1 MTTTTIHGDLPPAAQ
16 RAVKKAT
23 ARLLPFLALM
33 LILAFLDRA
42 NIGFAKTVYQ
52 ADTGI
57 SDAAYAFGAGI
68 FFIGY
73 ALFEVPSNLVLH
85 RVGARLWLSRIMVSW
100 GLVSA
105 AMMFA
110 HTPTSLYVLRF
121 LLGVC
126 EAGFYPGVLLYLTY
140 WFPAKQRAR
149 ATGLFYLGVPLSLVI
164 GSPLS
169 GWLLTHQGMFGLTN
183 WQWMFVVEGLAASV
197 VGVIAFFYLIDKPRD
212 AKWLDE
218 EERLALTSVLEEE
231 ERGKLREVKHSA
243 LGVLKDPRVLAFIGI
258 YFFLQIGTAPL
269 TFYLPS
275 RLAAAIGGNVDL
287 GIGLLLAIPWIC
299 SAIATRVFTVYA
311 DNHDNHRTVAIWM
324 VTAGSLALA
333 SIAWWSNPWMI
344 VLAACIAVPGLTA
357 SQPVFWS
364 LPTRYL
370 GGTGAASG
378 IAFIVSIGNLGAFIS
393 PQAKAYAEKVTSSAN
408 TGFLVV
414 ALMCFAAVLLLLWL
428 RPPSPVASITIGAA
442 HRT

>member
-1 MTTTTIHGDLPPAAQ
+1 MTTTTHEALPPAAQ

-85 RVGARLWLSRIMVSW
+85 RVGARLWLSRIMITW

-169 GWLLTHQGMFGLTN
+169 GWLLTHHGIFGLAN
-183 WQWMFVVEGLAASV
+183 WQWMFVIEGLAAAV
-197 VGVIAFFYLIDKPRD
+197 VGIVALFYLIDKPRD
-212 AKWLDE
+212 AKWLDN
-218 EERLALTSVLEEE
+218 EERTALTAVLEEE

-258 YFFLQIGTAPL
+258 YFFMQVGTAPL

-275 RLAAAIGGNVDL
+275 RLASAIGGNVDL

-311 DNHDNHRTVAIWM
+311 DTHDNHRRVAIWM
-324 VTAGSLALA
+324 VTFGSLALA

-393 PQAKAYAEKVTSSAN
+393 PQAKAYAESVTHSAD

-414 ALMCFAAVLLLLWL
+414 ALMCFVSVLLLVWL
-428 RPPSPVASITIGAA
+428 RPPGAGASVTIAA
-442 HRT
+442 PHRT

>member
-1 MTTTTIHGDLPPAAQ
+1 MTTSTPGELPPAAQ
-16 RAVKKAT
+16 RAVQKAT
-23 ARLLPFLALM
+23 RRLLPFLALM

-85 RVGARLWLSRIMVSW
+85 RVGARLWLSRIMITW

-149 ATGLFYLGVPLSLVI
+149 ATGLFYLGVPLSLVL

-169 GWLLTHQGMFGLTN
+169 GWLLTHHGVFGLTN
-183 WQWMFVVEGLAASV
+183 WQWMFVIEGLAATV
-197 VGVIAFFYLIDKPRD
+197 VGVIALFYLIDKPRD

-218 EERLALTSVLEEE
+218 EERQALTAVLEEE

-243 LGVLKDPRVLAFIGI
+243 LGVLKDPRVLAFIGV
-258 YFFLQIGTAPL
+258 YFFMQIGTAPL

-275 RLAAAIGGNVDL
+275 RLASAIGGNVDL

-311 DNHDNHRTVAIWM
+311 DRHDNHRRVAIWM

-378 IAFIVSIGNLGAFIS
+378 IAFIVSIGNLGAFLS
-393 PQAKAYAEKVTSSAN
+393 PQAKSYAESVTQSAD

-414 ALMCFAAVLLLLWL
+414 ALMCFASVLLLIAL
-428 RPPSPVASITIGAA
+428 RSPGRDASVTIGAA

>member
-1 MTTTTIHGDLPPAAQ
+1 MSLAPTRDIPPLAQQAAD
-16 RAVKKAT
+16 KA
-23 ARLLPFLALM
+23 ARRLLPFLALM

-42 NIGFAKTVYQ
+42 NIGFAKDVYQ

-57 SDAAYAFGAGI
+57 SNAAYALGAGI

-73 ALFEVPSNLVLH
+73 ALFEVPSNMILH
-85 RVGARLWLSRIMVSW
+85 RVGARLWLSRIMISW

-110 HTPTSLYVLRF
+110 HTPTSLYILRF

-140 WFPAKQRAR
+140 WFPARKRAR
-149 ATGLFYLGVPLSLVI
+149 ATGLFYLGVPLSLVL

-169 GWLLTHQGMFGLTN
+169 GWLLTHHGMFGLTN

-197 VGVIAFFYLIDKPRD
+197 VGVIALFYLTDKPAK
-212 AKWLDE
+212 AKWLTEAEREALTAVLQE
-218 EERLALTSVLEEE
+218 EERTKLQEVRHSTFSVL
-231 ERGKLREVKHSA
+231 R
-243 LGVLKDPRVLAFIGI
+243 DPRVLAFIGV
-258 YFFLQIGTAPL
+258 YFFLQVGTAPL

-275 RLAAAIGGNVDL
+275 RLAAAMGDNVNL
-287 GIGLLLAIPWIC
+287 GIGLLLAIPWC
-299 SAIATRVFTVYA
+299 MSAIATRVFTVYA
-311 DNHDNHRTVAIWM
+311 DNHDNHRAVALSM
-324 VTAGSLALA
+324 VAVGSIALA
-333 SIAWWSNPWMI
+333 SIAWFQNPWLI

-370 GGTGAASG
+370 GGAGAASG
-378 IAFIVSIGNLGAFIS
+378 IAFIVSIGNLGAFLS
-393 PQAKAYAEKVTSSAN
+393 PQVKAYTERVVGDAN
-408 TGFLVV
+408 IGFLTV
-414 ALMCFAAVLLLLWL
+414 AAMCFLAVLLLAWL
-428 RPPSPVASITIGAA
+428 GRTNRPGPSITMPRPS
-442 HRT
+442 RT